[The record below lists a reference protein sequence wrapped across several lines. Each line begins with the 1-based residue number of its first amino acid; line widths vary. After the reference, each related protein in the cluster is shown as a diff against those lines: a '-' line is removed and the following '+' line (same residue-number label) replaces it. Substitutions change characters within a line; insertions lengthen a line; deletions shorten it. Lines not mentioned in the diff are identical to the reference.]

1 MYQILKLINVKF
13 LMDKNLNLVTI
24 NQNLSTPDDTI
35 EENVKIE
42 TISPMKNQE
51 FIKIDNLSSKTSK
64 S

>member
-1 MYQILKLINVKF
+1 
-13 LMDKNLNLVTI
+13 MDKNLNLVTI

-51 FIKIDNLSSKTSK
+51 FIKKDNLSSKTSK

>member
-51 FIKIDNLSSKTSK
+51 FIKKDNLSSKTSK